1 VVVPLVSVTW
11 GVSDAASHPDQV
23 WEATGQNKVLWIAL
37 QVAGLLAFGVGGF
50 VVVLIY
56 LVVVRPQLIRAEAQA
71 RRARRSR

>member
-1 VVVPLVSVTW
+1 
-11 GVSDAASHPDQV
+11 
-23 WEATGQNKVLWIAL
+23 VLWIAL